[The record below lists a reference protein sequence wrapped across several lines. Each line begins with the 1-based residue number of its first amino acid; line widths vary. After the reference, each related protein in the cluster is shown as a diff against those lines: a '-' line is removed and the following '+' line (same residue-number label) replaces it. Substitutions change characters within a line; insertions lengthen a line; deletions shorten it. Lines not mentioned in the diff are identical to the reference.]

1 MQQQD
6 GFHMGRQHKELSPFL
21 VHWSMLLT
29 LYTLVKG
36 VRDLVLRPNVILF
49 LLLLADVLVHVNR
62 FSPFLQSP
70 SLVYTA
76 ILRKLSQLTSNLE
89 KLRNEEGYYMKQHGN
104 MREASCRF
112 RRKDR
117 NCHDRPVNMATELM
131 QVSMK
136 PSSHSK
142 KKKCT
147 HF

>member
-6 GFHMGRQHKELSPFL
+6 GFHMGRQQRIISLFSPL
-21 VHWSMLLT
+21 VDALDTIYFEKHDAE
-29 LYTLVKG
+29 VKR

-62 FSPFLQSP
+62 FSPFLQSR

-131 QVSMK
+131 
-136 PSSHSK
+136 
-142 KKKCT
+142 
-147 HF
+147 